1 MGTTPNL
8 DCLKFPIVPAKKRQ
22 QGTNRNQTTVT
33 GVPGK
38 MSREADASC
47 VQRGLFRQEGDYW
60 AVGYGERVFRL
71 KDCLGL
77 SFISYLL
84 RHPETEF
91 HVLELGERA
100 PDRELERDPAKQL
113 SGSLPM
119 NPEELETSGIHI
131 GGLGDA
137 GEVLDEQAKAAYK
150 ARLRELRE
158 ELEETKEF
166 GNVERAARVEEEIDA
181 LGAELSRAIGLGGR
195 HRRAGSATE
204 RARQRAK
211 KNIQTAIR
219 RITKHDPE
227 LGRMFSRC
235 VRTGIYCSYIQ
246 DPKFQLEWQFAATI
260 PTSAASPFDPG
271 GLEAAAGQGLR
282 PAPVPFNV
290 DVSEGSRSIAQAQPR
305 HERLVGRARALGEL
319 RDCLGKTLR
328 GQRQIVFIT
337 GEPGIGKTALV
348 DEFESRA
355 AADVSGLRIAR
366 GQCVEGYGG
375 KEPYYPMLEA
385 LRELCRG
392 PVGESV
398 IETLAAEAPTWLVQF
413 PALVKREHRETLQR
427 ELLGATR
434 ERMLREIGDA
444 LETIAAARPL
454 LLVFEDLQWA
464 DHSTVDLISAL
475 ARRRA
480 PDKLMLIA
488 TKRPVDMVIPEH
500 PLKALKQDLLLHQL
514 CREIT
519 LEPLGEPE
527 VAEYL
532 AAESS
537 GGSLPEGLAKLVHHH
552 SEGNPLFMVAVLD
565 HMIERGQVSREGGGW
580 RLRVPLEKIALG
592 APEKLRRMIEAQID
606 RLSAKQRHALEV
618 AGVAGVAFSARVCAA
633 AADIRPEEFEDLCE
647 EISRRH
653 HMVRSFGSE
662 HLPDGTASVRYEFV
676 HALYRE
682 VLYRRLAAGRRAKL
696 HQQIGEQLETL
707 FSDRLS
713 LAAPELAQHFEHA
726 SDWQRSVKYLR
737 LAAENARRRYANR
750 EATTLLQHALDLS
763 RKLPE
768 AARGVGEIEIL
779 EKLGMIYASEYD
791 PRAIENY
798 EAMASRAAHLGLIDV
813 EARALVNL
821 AYPLAWFS
829 SERCLE
835 VLKRAFLLSDSQ
847 TDRLL
852 RATTRMHSSHYRIW
866 AGGWNARD
874 AEESRNML
882 NEIRE
887 GGEPVT
893 LSFYLAVY
901 SMIQW
906 ASSEYRE
913 ASRNLSEAVSY
924 LLQTSDDYLNLSL
937 ISWVHQIWSPSSL
950 LFLGEWG
957 EASRE
962 FRAGIAILDKNGDE
976 YRANTLR
983 LYLAWAHLHAMDF
996 EGALKICESS
1006 FPHPESSAL
1015 STGAGSSG
1023 AFPEEA
1029 RISLIVKG
1037 SAQLALGNCDVALEH
1052 LLTARNAMDQQKVI
1066 IDWYWRMQ
1074 LQSSLTE
1081 LWLAKG
1087 NLKQARI
1094 EAERFLQVTLAT
1106 AERTWQALAWE
1117 TNARIAMAELDLD
1130 RARDCIA
1137 KALSTMQDFEVPL
1150 AAWRVHATAA
1160 ELYQATES
1168 ADHHRELSRETI
1180 LKLADS
1186 LATEEPLQ
1194 KTFLFAPSVRRVL
1207 GNVETT

>member
-1 MGTTPNL
+1 
-8 DCLKFPIVPAKKRQ
+8 
-22 QGTNRNQTTVT
+22 
-33 GVPGK
+33 

-47 VQRGLFRQEGDYW
+47 VERGLFRQEGDYW
-60 AVGYGERVFRL
+60 TVGYGERVFRL

-77 SFISYLL
+77 SFVSYLL
-84 RHPETEF
+84 RHPGTEF
-91 HVLELGERA
+91 HVLDLGERA
-100 PDRELERDPAKQL
+100 PDPELARDPAKQL

-119 NPEELETSGIHI
+119 NPEELEASGIHV

-137 GEVLDEQAKAAYK
+137 GELLDEQAKAAYK
-150 ARLRELRE
+150 ARLRELRQ
-158 ELEETKEF
+158 ELEEAKEF
-166 GNVERAARVEEEIDA
+166 GDLERAAKAEEEIDA
-181 LGAELSRAIGLGGR
+181 LGAELSRGIGLGGR

-211 KNIQTAIR
+211 KNIKTAVGKIA
-219 RITKHDPE
+219 KHDPE
-227 LGRMFSRC
+227 LGRMFSSC
-235 VRTGIYCSYIQ
+235 IRTGIYCSYV
-246 DPKFQLEWQFAATI
+246 PEPRFQVAWQFEGIT
-260 PTSAASPFDPG
+260 PGSAASPIESG
-271 GLEAAAGQGLR
+271 GSEAAAGQGLY
-282 PAPVPFNV
+282 PVPVPFKA
-290 DVSEGSRSIAQAQPR
+290 DMSECGPLGSAAQAQPG
-305 HERLVGRARALGEL
+305 HGRLVGRAGALAELWDRLGRAL
-319 RDCLGKTLR
+319 RY
-328 GQRQIVFIT
+328 QRQVVFIT
-337 GEPGIGKTALV
+337 GEPGIGKTALA
-348 DEFESRA
+348 DEFQRQA
-355 AADVSGLRIAR
+355 AAEVPGLRIAR
-366 GQCVEGYGG
+366 GQCIEGYGG
-375 KEPYYPMLEA
+375 KEAYYPMLEA
-385 LRELCRG
+385 LGELCRG

-398 IETLAAEAPTWLVQF
+398 IQTLAAEAPTWFVQF
-413 PALVKREHRETLQR
+413 PALVKPEQREMLQR

-434 ERMLREIGDA
+434 ERMLREIGDV
-444 LETIAAARPL
+444 LETIAAASPL

-480 PDKLMLIA
+480 PAKLMLIA
-488 TKRPVDMVIPEH
+488 TKRRVDMVIPEH

-519 LEPLGEPE
+519 LDPLGAAEI
-527 VAEYL
+527 AEYL

-537 GGSLPEGLAKLVHHH
+537 EGSLPEGLAKLVHHH

-565 HMIERGQVSREGGGW
+565 HMIERGQVSREGGAW
-580 RLRVPLEKIALG
+580 SLRVPLEEIALG
-592 APEKLRRMIEAQID
+592 APEKLRRMIEAQVD
-606 RLSAKQRHALEV
+606 RLSTEHRHALDV

-633 AADIRPEEFEDLCE
+633 AADLRPEDFEDLCE
-647 EISRRH
+647 ELTRRH
-653 HMVRSFGSE
+653 RIVHSSGSE
-662 HLPDGTASVRYEFV
+662 HLPDGTVSARYEFV

-682 VLYRRLAAGRRAKL
+682 VLYRRLAPGRRAKL
-696 HQQIGEQLETL
+696 HQRIGEQLETL

-713 LAAPELAQHFEHA
+713 EAAPELARHFEHA
-726 SDWQRSVKYLR
+726 SDWQRAVKYLR
-737 LAAENARRRYANR
+737 IAAETARRRYANR
-750 EATTLLQHALDLS
+750 EATALLRHALDLS
-763 RKLPE
+763 SKLPE
-768 AARGVGEIEIL
+768 AERGVSEIKIL

-847 TDRLL
+847 SDRLI

-887 GGEPVT
+887 LGEPVT

-906 ASSEYRE
+906 ASSEYRD
-913 ASRNLSEAVSY
+913 ASRKLSDAVSY
-924 LLQTSDDYLNLSL
+924 LLETSDDYLNLSL
-937 ISWVHQIWSPSSL
+937 ISWVHQVWLPSSL

-957 EASRE
+957 DAFRE

-1006 FPHPESSAL
+1006 FPHPENSVL
-1015 STGAGSSG
+1015 STGSGSLG
-1023 AFPEEA
+1023 ALPEEA

-1037 SAQLALGNCDVALEH
+1037 SAQLALGNCDLALEH
-1052 LLTARNAMDQQKVI
+1052 LLTARNAMDQQMVI

-1087 NLKQARI
+1087 ALKQARI
-1094 EAERFLQVTLAT
+1094 EAEGFLQVTLAT

-1130 RARDCIA
+1130 RARDCIT
-1137 KALSTMQDFEVPL
+1137 KALSTMEGFEVPL

-1160 ELYQATES
+1160 ELYRASHKNES
-1168 ADHHRELSRETI
+1168 ADRLRELSRATI

-1186 LATEEPLQ
+1186 LATEETLR
-1194 KTFLFAPSVRRVL
+1194 KTFLSAPSLRRVL
-1207 GNVETT
+1207 GR

>member
-1 MGTTPNL
+1 
-8 DCLKFPIVPAKKRQ
+8 
-22 QGTNRNQTTVT
+22 
-33 GVPGK
+33 

-47 VQRGLFRQEGDYW
+47 AERGLFRQEGDYW

-84 RHPETEF
+84 RHPGTEF
-91 HVLELGERA
+91 HVLDLGERA
-100 PDRELERDPAKQL
+100 PDRELAHDPAKQL

-119 NPEELETSGIHI
+119 NPEELEASGIHV

-137 GEVLDEQAKAAYK
+137 GELLDEQAKAAYK
-150 ARLRELRE
+150 ARLRELRQ
-158 ELEETKEF
+158 ELEEAKEF
-166 GNVERAARVEEEIDA
+166 GDIERAAKAEEEIDA
-181 LGAELSRAIGLGGR
+181 LGAGLSRGIGLGGR

-211 KNIQTAIR
+211 KNIKTAIG

-235 VRTGIYCSYIQ
+235 IRTGIYCSYV
-246 DPKFQLEWQFAATI
+246 PEPRFQVAWQFEGIT
-260 PTSAASPFDPG
+260 PGSAASPTQSG
-271 GLEAAAGQGLR
+271 ESEVAAGQGLY
-282 PAPVPFNV
+282 PVPVPFKA
-290 DVSEGSRSIAQAQPR
+290 DMSECGPSGSAAQAQPG
-305 HERLVGRARALGEL
+305 HGRLVGRARALGEL
-319 RDCLGKTLR
+319 RDCLRKTLR

-434 ERMLREIGDA
+434 KRMLREIGDA

-514 CREIT
+514 CRETT
-519 LEPLGEPE
+519 LEPLGEAE

-580 RLRVPLEKIALG
+580 RLRVPLEEIALG

-633 AADIRPEEFEDLCE
+633 AADIKPEDFEDLCE

-662 HLPDGTASVRYEFV
+662 HLPDGTVSARYEFV
-676 HALYRE
+676 HALYSE
-682 VLYRRLAAGRRAKL
+682 VLYRRLASGRRAKL
-696 HQQIGEQLETL
+696 HQRIGEQLETL
-707 FSDRLS
+707 FSDRLTE
-713 LAAPELAQHFEHA
+713 AAPELARHFEHA
-726 SDWQRSVKYLR
+726 SDWQRAVKYLSV
-737 LAAENARRRYANR
+737 AAETARRRYANL
-750 EATTLLQHALDLS
+750 EATVLLRHALDLS
-763 RKLPE
+763 SKLPE
-768 AARGVGEIEIL
+768 AARGVSEIKIL

-798 EAMASRAAHLGLIDV
+798 DAMASRAAHLGLIDV

-821 AYPLAWFS
+821 AYPLPGS
-829 SERCLE
+829 VPS
-835 VLKRAFLLSDSQ
+835 
-847 TDRLL
+847 
-852 RATTRMHSSHYRIW
+852 
-866 AGGWNARD
+866 G
-874 AEESRNML
+874 
-882 NEIRE
+882 
-887 GGEPVT
+887 
-893 LSFYLAVY
+893 
-901 SMIQW
+901 
-906 ASSEYRE
+906 
-913 ASRNLSEAVSY
+913 VS
-924 LLQTSDDYLNLSL
+924 
-937 ISWVHQIWSPSSL
+937 
-950 LFLGEWG
+950 
-957 EASRE
+957 
-962 FRAGIAILDKNGDE
+962 
-976 YRANTLR
+976 
-983 LYLAWAHLHAMDF
+983 
-996 EGALKICESS
+996 
-1006 FPHPESSAL
+1006 
-1015 STGAGSSG
+1015 
-1023 AFPEEA
+1023 
-1029 RISLIVKG
+1029 
-1037 SAQLALGNCDVALEH
+1037 
-1052 LLTARNAMDQQKVI
+1052 
-1066 IDWYWRMQ
+1066 
-1074 LQSSLTE
+1074 
-1081 LWLAKG
+1081 
-1087 NLKQARI
+1087 
-1094 EAERFLQVTLAT
+1094 
-1106 AERTWQALAWE
+1106 
-1117 TNARIAMAELDLD
+1117 
-1130 RARDCIA
+1130 
-1137 KALSTMQDFEVPL
+1137 
-1150 AAWRVHATAA
+1150 
-1160 ELYQATES
+1160 
-1168 ADHHRELSRETI
+1168 
-1180 LKLADS
+1180 
-1186 LATEEPLQ
+1186 
-1194 KTFLFAPSVRRVL
+1194 
-1207 GNVETT
+1207 